1 MPASFSPTSAV
12 APSFWRMA
20 NTWGQI
26 AKLAENTDSQRSKVH
41 PLYSLSLAS
50 ISLWASISFWASKPN
65 AVTGYM
71 LQVGASRYP
80 EQGLSSGTTMA
91 LARQWTSRGTLIG
104 PKTELQR
111 ALTKGFRRP
120 PTATWRLHD
129 SGSISVAKCRT
140 RWGLST
146 IGRRIIVRIDAP

>member
-1 MPASFSPTSAV
+1 
-12 APSFWRMA
+12 MA

-80 EQGLSSGTTMA
+80 EQGLSSGTTMEVEGDTHWA
-91 LARQWTSRGTLIG
+91 QDRASKGPDKGLPTPAHRDLAPAR
-104 PKTELQR
+104 
-111 ALTKGFRRP
+111 
-120 PTATWRLHD
+120 
-129 SGSISVAKCRT
+129 
-140 RWGLST
+140 
-146 IGRRIIVRIDAP
+146 